1 MRQAETIRIIVR
13 QRETRWDKL
22 VQNRISKRPRISNVY
37 DRNTYID
44 IDFRFMFRYN
54 R

>member
-1 MRQAETIRIIVR
+1 MRH
-13 QRETRWDKL
+13 RETSRDKIK
-22 VQNRISKRPRISNVY
+22 QTDTKSNSQSSFFPPPSNVY